1 MSKSIPAKEKMAEAL
16 GAFFESPPDGI
27 PGELIEAFG
36 RRVATSDGVLPPR
49 VFLEV
54 VEQSPVAISITD
66 TRANFVYVNKTFERL
81 TGYAYE
87 ELMGKNQSI
96 LSYKVTPPGIYQ
108 QLWENLLA
116 HQPWSGVLVNRRR
129 DGTRYLA
136 DLNVAPVLGV
146 GGEASYYLAL
156 HRDVTELHELEQQVR
171 NQKILIE
178 TVLDA
183 ALVIIALLDDQGRVL
198 LDNMAYKKLLGDMR
212 GREPAEFFLQEMT
225 ADGAGDGVVA
235 SGMVNHEICYQPE
248 SGAPARW
255 FNCSG
260 VWISNSGATA
270 DSYFVPGEERRLL
283 LMANEITVQKQ
294 HQERIRTSAMQAL
307 MAKQQ
312 LVHRTRETLSG
323 AMFRFQGPLNVVAAA
338 LGMLE
343 RREGGRD
350 DPLYRILS
358 DVHESGERVLESLD
372 LSLPRESNEP
382 VVPVNMNDVV
392 RDVLDLC
399 TERMLSEGL
408 LVDWQPA
415 PMLPAILGKQYA
427 MRSLLK
433 QLVDNA
439 IDAIGEPGCRRR
451 ELAISTTA
459 DDECVEVTVRDTGPG
474 IPQGRQFRVFEPFYS
489 DWIHRTR
496 QAGMGLTIAQEIA
509 IQHGG
514 SIHIDTQHVD
524 GCLVRVILP
533 LKPPSCLL
541 SGA

>member
-1 MSKSIPAKEKMAEAL
+1 VSKHIPAKEKMAEAL
-16 GAFFESPPDGI
+16 GAFFESPPAGI

-81 TGYAYE
+81 TGYSYE

-96 LSYKVTPPGIYQ
+96 LSYKVTPHEIYQ
-108 QLWENLLA
+108 QLWDNLLA
-116 HQPWSGVLVNRRR
+116 HKPWSGVLVNRRR
-129 DGTRYLA
+129 DGSRYLA
-136 DLNVAPVLGV
+136 DLNVSPVLGV
-146 GGEASYYLAL
+146 DGESSYYLAL

-183 ALVIIALLDDQGRVL
+183 ALVIIALLDEQGRVL
-198 LDNMAYKKLLGDMR
+198 LDNMAYKKLPGDMR
-212 GREPAEFFLQEMT
+212 GREPAEFFLQEMK
-225 ADGAGDGVVA
+225 AANDGDVS

-260 VWISNSGATA
+260 VWISNSGETA

-294 HQERIRTSAMQAL
+294 HQERIRTSALQAL

-312 LVHRTRETLSG
+312 LVHRTREILSG
-323 AMFRFQGPLNVVAAA
+323 AMFRFQGPLNIVTAA

-343 RREGGRD
+343 RREGGHD
-350 DPLYRILS
+350 DPLYKILA
-358 DVHESGERVLESLD
+358 DVHDSGEKVLESLD

-382 VVPVNMNDVV
+382 VAPVNLNEIVH
-392 RDVLDLC
+392 DVLELC

-415 PMLPAILGKQYA
+415 PVLPTILGKQYA
-427 MRSLLK
+427 LRSLLK

-439 IDAIGEPGCRRR
+439 IDAIGEPGCQRR
-451 ELAISTTA
+451 ELTISTCA
-459 DDECVEVTVRDTGPG
+459 DDECIELTVRDTGPG
-474 IPQGRQFRVFEPFYS
+474 IPRGKQFRVFEPFYS
-489 DWIHRTR
+489 EWIHRTR
-496 QAGMGLTIAQEIA
+496 QAGMGLTIAQEIV

-514 SIHIDTQHVD
+514 SINIETQYAD

-533 LKPPSCLL
+533 LKPPAYLL

>member
-1 MSKSIPAKEKMAEAL
+1 MAEAL
-16 GAFFESPPDGI
+16 GAFFESPPAGI

-36 RRVATSDGVLPPR
+36 RRVVTSDGVLPPR

-54 VEQSPVAISITD
+54 VDQAPVAISITD
-66 TRANFVYVNKTFERL
+66 IRANFVYVNKAFERL

-96 LSYKVTPPGIYQ
+96 LSYKVTPPEIYQ
-108 QLWENLLA
+108 QLWGNLLA
-116 HQPWSGVLVNRRR
+116 HKPWSGVLVNRRR

-136 DLNVAPVLGV
+136 ELNVAPVLGV
-146 GGEASYYLAL
+146 GGEASYYLGL

-171 NQKILIE
+171 NQKVLIE

-183 ALVIIALLDDQGRVL
+183 ALVIIALLDEQGKVL

-225 ADGAGDGVVA
+225 AAADGTVA
-235 SGMVNHEICYQPE
+235 SGMINHEICYQPE

-260 VWISNSGATA
+260 VWVNSSGATA
-270 DSYFVPGEERRLL
+270 DSYFMPGEVRRLL
-283 LMANEITVQKQ
+283 LVANEITVQKQ

-312 LVHRTRETLSG
+312 LVHRTREMLSG
-323 AMFRFQGPLNVVAAA
+323 AMFRFQGPLNIVAAA

-343 RREGGRD
+343 RRAGGRD
-350 DPLYRILS
+350 DPLYRILA
-358 DVHESGERVLESLD
+358 DVHTDGEKVLESLD

-382 VVPVNMNDVV
+382 VVPVNMNEVV
-392 RDVLDLC
+392 HDVLELC
-399 TERMLSEGL
+399 TERMLSEGM
-408 LVDWQPA
+408 LVDWQPSQV
-415 PMLPAILGKQYA
+415 LPAILGKQFA
-427 MRSLLK
+427 MRSLFK

-439 IDAIGEPGCRRR
+439 IDAIGEPGVRRR
-451 ELAISTTA
+451 ELTISTSA
-459 DDECVEVTVRDTGPG
+459 DDECVGLTVRDTGPG
-474 IPQGRQFRVFEPFYS
+474 IPHGKQFRVFEPFYS
-489 DWIHRTR
+489 AWIHRTR

-514 SIHIDTQHVD
+514 GIHIDTQHAD
-524 GCLVRVILP
+524 GCLVRVVLP
-533 LKPPSCLL
+533 LKPPAYLL
-541 SGA
+541 SGV

>member
-1 MSKSIPAKEKMAEAL
+1 MAEAL
-16 GAFFESPPDGI
+16 SAFFKSPPDGI
-27 PGELIEAFG
+27 PGELIEALG
-36 RRVATSDGVLPPR
+36 RRVTTSDGVLPPR

-81 TGYAYE
+81 TGYSYE

-96 LSYKVTPPGIYQ
+96 LSYKVTPPEIYQ
-108 QLWENLLA
+108 QLWDNLLA
-116 HQPWSGVLVNRRR
+116 HKPWSGVLVNRRR
-129 DGTRYLA
+129 DGSRYLA
-136 DLNVAPVLGV
+136 DLNVSPVLGV

-212 GREPAEFFLQEMT
+212 GREPAEFFLQDMT
-225 ADGAGDGVVA
+225 ASNDGDVA

-260 VWISNSGATA
+260 VWICTSGETA

-283 LMANEITVQKQ
+283 LVANEITVQKQ
-294 HQERIRTSAMQAL
+294 QQERIRTNALQAL

-312 LVHRTRETLSG
+312 LVHRTREILSG
-323 AMFRFQGPLNVVAAA
+323 AMFRFQGPLNIVTAA
-338 LGMLE
+338 LAMLE

-358 DVHESGERVLESLD
+358 DVHDSGEKVLESLD

-382 VVPVNMNDVV
+382 VAPVNLNEIVH
-392 RDVLDLC
+392 DVLELC

-415 PMLPAILGKQYA
+415 KMLPTILGKQYA
-427 MRSLLK
+427 LRSLLK

-439 IDAIGEPGCRRR
+439 IDAIGEPGCQRR
-451 ELAISTTA
+451 ELIIGTLAC
-459 DDECVEVTVRDTGPG
+459 DECIELTVRDTGPG
-474 IPQGRQFRVFEPFYS
+474 IPRGKQFRVFEPFYS
-489 DWIHRTR
+489 GWIHRTR

-514 SIHIDTQHVD
+514 SIHIDSQHAD
-524 GCLVRVILP
+524 GCLVHVILP
-533 LKPPSCLL
+533 LKPPAYLL

>member
-1 MSKSIPAKEKMAEAL
+1 MASNTPAKEKMAEAL
-16 GAFFESPPDGI
+16 GAFLESPPDGI

-54 VEQSPVAISITD
+54 VEQSPVGISITD
-66 TRANFVYVNKTFERL
+66 RRANIVYVNRAFEL
-81 TGYAYE
+81 I
-87 ELMGKNQSI
+87 GKNQSI
-96 LSYKVTPPGIYQ
+96 LSYKVTPSEIYQ
-108 QLWENLLA
+108 QLWDSLLE
-116 HQPWSGVLVNRRR
+116 HKPWSGVLVNRRR
-129 DGTRYLA
+129 DGSRYLA
-136 DLNVAPVLGV
+136 DLNVAPVLGLD
-146 GGEASYYLAL
+146 GEASYYLGL

-183 ALVIIALLDDQGRVL
+183 ALVVIALLDEDGTVL

-212 GREPAEFFLQEMT
+212 GREPAELFLKEMQ
-225 ADGAGDGVVA
+225 AAGDVA
-235 SGMVNHEICYQPE
+235 SGMVNHEIRYQPE
-248 SGAPARW
+248 GGAPTRW

-270 DSYFVPGEERRLL
+270 DSYFAPGEERRLL
-283 LMANEITVQKQ
+283 LVANEITVQKQ

-323 AMFRFQGPLNVVAAA
+323 AMFRFQGPLNIVAAA

-350 DPLYRILS
+350 DPLYRILT
-358 DVHESGERVLESLD
+358 DVHDSGEKVLESLD
-372 LSLPRESNEP
+372 LSLPREANEP
-382 VVPVNMNDVV
+382 VVPVNMNEVV
-392 RDVLDLC
+392 HDVLELC
-399 TERMLSEGL
+399 TERMLGEGL

-415 PMLPAILGKQYA
+415 PVLPTILAKPYA
-427 MRSLLK
+427 MRSLFK

-439 IDAIGEPGCRRR
+439 IDAIGEPGGRRR
-451 ELAISTTA
+451 ELFIGTSA

-474 IPQGRQFRVFEPFYS
+474 IAQDRQFRVFEPFYS
-489 DWIHRTR
+489 AWVNRTR

-514 SIHIDTQHVD
+514 TIHIETQQAD
-524 GCLVRVILP
+524 GCLVRVMLP
-533 LKPPSCLL
+533 LKPPAYLL